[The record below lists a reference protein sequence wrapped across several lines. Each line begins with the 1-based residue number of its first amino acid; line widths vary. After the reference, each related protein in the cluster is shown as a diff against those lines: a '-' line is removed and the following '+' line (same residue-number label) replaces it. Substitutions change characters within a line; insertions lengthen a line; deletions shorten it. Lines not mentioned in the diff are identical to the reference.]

1 MSVPA
6 VKFICSTL
14 LAIVGLVVVKKIS
27 GSEEKLLSLK
37 NILFMIFLVVLPA
50 IIYDAKYVYIYTI
63 TIYVMTIICY
73 KFILDISFIKSTIS
87 CGILFVFVII
97 LDFIESS
104 ILLLFISVD
113 TLRGT
118 WYMNIITN
126 CVFSIILITIFNQK
140 TIQKWFLNFANKIES
155 QKQTRVIIFFLL
167 MIIAMSTII
176 YMIGID
182 FELNSSFMTNF
193 LVFIA
198 LFFLVLILFSERNSY
213 DKLSDDYDKLFD
225 CVKVFEDWIEKEQ
238 FIRHE
243 YKNQLA
249 VLYAVT
255 NEKSVREKIDNI
267 TDEMINVDGNVIQLL
282 SNLPNGGLKGLL
294 YYKIA
299 FAKNKDV
306 NIEVDISNKVG
317 KVFKRLD
324 DNRIKDLSKLIGVY
338 CDNAIEAALN
348 TNKKIV
354 SIEIYNFDK
363 EINIV
368 ISNTFN
374 TKKDISKRNEK
385 GVSTNGEG
393 RGNGLYFANKLLSKS
408 NWIRQNQK
416 IIDNIYIQSLK
427 IDIC

>member
-1 MSVPA
+1 MSVPV

-14 LAIVGLVVVKKIS
+14 MAIVGLIVVKKIS
-27 GSEEKLLSLK
+27 GSEEKLISLK
-37 NILFMIFLVVLPA
+37 KILFMILLVVLPA

-63 TIYVMTIICY
+63 TIYIMTIITY

-87 CGILFVFVII
+87 CGILLVFII
-97 LDFIESS
+97 CLDFLASCFLMI
-104 ILLLFISVD
+104 FMSVEEM
-113 TLRGT
+113 RNSC
-118 WYMNIITN
+118 YVNIISN
-126 CVFSIILITIFNQK
+126 FLFSIILIILFNWSLVK
-140 TIQKWFLNFANKIES
+140 NWLSDFAEKIES
-155 QKQTRVIIFFLL
+155 QKQTRIILFFLL

-243 YKNQLA
+243 YKNQLV
-249 VLYAVT
+249 VLYAIT
-255 NEKSVREKIDNI
+255 KENNVREKIDNI
-267 TDEMINVDGNVIQLL
+267 TDEMINIDGNTIHLL
-282 SNLPNGGLKGLL
+282 RNLPNGGLKGLL

-299 FAKNKDV
+299 VAKNKDV
-306 NIEVDISNKVG
+306 NIEVDISNKVE
-317 KVFKRLD
+317 KKLKKLN
-324 DNRIKDLSKLIGVY
+324 DNRIRDLSKLIGVY
-338 CDNAIEAALN
+338 CDNAIEAAID
-348 TNKKIV
+348 TKKKIV
-354 SIEIYNFDK
+354 SIEIYNLDK

-374 TKKDISKRNEK
+374 TENDISKRNEK
-385 GVSTNGEG
+385 GVSCKGEG

-408 NWIRQNQK
+408 NWINQEQK
-416 IIDNIYIQSLK
+416 VINNIYIQSLK
-427 IDIC
+427 IEVT